1 MKSPASESGA
11 GHRKEDTME
20 NNTNPQEYNDL
31 TKYMPRLIKLL
42 PFFLPKKL
50 RYTIIDAMLYVLTL

>member
-1 MKSPASESGA
+1 
-11 GHRKEDTME
+11 ME
-20 NNTNPQEYNDL
+20 NNTNLQEYNDL